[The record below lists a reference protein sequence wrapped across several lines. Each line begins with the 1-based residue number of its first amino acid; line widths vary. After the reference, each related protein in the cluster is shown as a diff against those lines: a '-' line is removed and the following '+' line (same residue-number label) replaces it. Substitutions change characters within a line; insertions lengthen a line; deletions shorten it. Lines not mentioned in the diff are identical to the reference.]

1 MGRSQPLPKALQYS
15 AFLLMLLISRTSGA
29 AERYEFFTG
38 VRQMGM
44 GGASVAVVNDET
56 ALLSNPA
63 GLGKL
68 RTYIITI
75 VDPEITASQ
84 DNGPIMGGRP
94 FGDMMQPQIL
104 LDTTKLNT
112 DRHWNAKGQVFPSA
126 VINNFGF
133 GVFAKQEYN
142 AETRN
147 SQFQFDYTYD
157 LAAILGY
164 SVRLFDG
171 RIKIGAVGRYMNR
184 AEAHEVVP
192 DTTTNLDL
200 GNIVKEGGAITAD
213 AGIIMTGPWVLLPT
227 LAATWR
233 DIGHTTF
240 TLNDGIFY
248 KNGRHPD
255 QVKQT
260 VDVALGFFPIHG
272 NSIRSSITF
281 EYRDVLTYSEETD
294 HMRRTH
300 AGLEVNFYDMLFLRG
315 GMNQRY
321 WTAGFEFAFR
331 YFQLQAATYGEEIGD
346 ATSNREDRRIVGKLS
361 FRF

>member
-1 MGRSQPLPKALQYS
+1 MERSS
-15 AFLLMLLISRTSGA
+15 IFILLILLFSEMSGA
-29 AERYEFFTG
+29 AERYEFFSG

-75 VDPEITASQ
+75 LDPEVSASQ

-94 FGDMMQPQIL
+94 IGEMLNPQTL
-104 LDTTKLNT
+104 LNT
-112 DRHWNAKGQVFPSA
+112 TRDNPGRHWNAKGQLFPSA
-126 VINNFGF
+126 VINNFGIGFF
-133 GVFAKQEYN
+133 GKQEYN
-142 AETRN
+142 AETRDN
-147 SQFQFDYTYD
+147 QFYFDYTYD
-157 LAAILGY
+157 VAAILGY
-164 SVRLFDG
+164 SLRLFDG
-171 RIKIGAVGRYMNR
+171 RVKIGGVGRYINR

-192 DTTTNLDL
+192 DTTTDLDL
-200 GNIVKEGGAITAD
+200 GNIIKEGGAITAD
-213 AGIIMTGPWVLLPT
+213 AGIILTGPWVLLPT

-233 DIGHTTF
+233 DIGHTTY
-240 TLNDGIFY
+240 TLNNGLFY
-248 KNGRHPD
+248 KNGRTPD
-255 QVKQT
+255 QTKQT
-260 VDVALGFFPIHG
+260 VDVAIGFFPIHG
-272 NSIRSSITF
+272 NNIRSSITA

-294 HMRRTH
+294 HMRRIH
-300 AGLEVNFYDMLFLRG
+300 AGMELNVYDMLFLRG

-331 YFQLQAATYGEEIGD
+331 YFQIQGATYGEEIGI
-346 ATSNREDRRIVGKLS
+346 TNETREDRRFVGKVS

>member
-1 MGRSQPLPKALQYS
+1 MQVLPKAVLRLG
-15 AFLLMLLISRTSGA
+15 FLLMLLDSRMSWA

-68 RTYIITI
+68 RTYIITVI
-75 VDPEITASQ
+75 DPEITASQ

-94 FGDMMQPQIL
+94 IGEMLQPQTL
-104 LDTTKLNT
+104 LDTTKLAT
-112 DRHWNAKGQVFPSA
+112 DRHWNAKGQLFPSA
-126 VINNFGF
+126 VINNFGI
-133 GVFAKQEYN
+133 GVFGKQEYN

-147 SQFQFDYTYD
+147 NNFYFDYTYD
-157 LAAILGY
+157 LAFVLGY
-164 SVRLFDG
+164 SLRLFDG
-171 RIKIGAVGRYMNR
+171 RVKIGAAGRYVNR
-184 AEAHEVVP
+184 AEAHEIVP
-192 DTTTNLDL
+192 DSTTGLDM
-200 GNIVKEGGAITAD
+200 GNIVKEGGAITGD
-213 AGIIMTGPWVLLPT
+213 AGIIMTAPWALLPT

-233 DIGHTTF
+233 DIGHTTY
-240 TLNDGIFY
+240 TLNDGLIY

-255 QVKQT
+255 QVKQS
-260 VDVALGFFPIHG
+260 VDVALAFFPIHG
-272 NSIRSSITF
+272 NNIRSSITF
-281 EYRDVLTYSEETD
+281 EYQDVLTYSEETD
-294 HMRRTH
+294 HMRRAH

-331 YFQLQAATYGEEIGD
+331 YFQLQGATYGEEIG
-346 ATSNREDRRIVGKLS
+346 TVSETREDRRIVGKLS